1 MKGLRAERIILSV
14 GVLLFALTLVSH
26 QGPIPWRQSPFFV
39 PTGLVVLSIIN
50 SFLRAKGLAWG
61 IFTAAFVVFMII
73 LGTWVVMDRAMKG
86 PPATDFLRSIA
97 LYGFLAT
104 GALMQLRVSSSKKE
118 FPPHEKN

>member
-1 MKGLRAERIILSV
+1 MA
-14 GVLLFALTLVSH
+14 VLLFVWTLVSH
-26 QGPIPWRQSPFFV
+26 QGPIPWRQSPLFV
-39 PTGLVVLSIIN
+39 PAGLVVLSIIN

-61 IFTAAFVVFMII
+61 IFTVAFVVFMII

-104 GALMQLRVSSSKKE
+104 AALLQLRVSSSKKE
-118 FPPHEKN
+118 TSPDAKN